1 MPLYMARLKVV
12 FNDMKD
18 YKPLGSLKNI
28 GIKVDVEKV
37 FWMHHYL
44 TLYIKF
50 GSLFVHMS

>member
-18 YKPLGSLKNI
+18 YKPLGLLKNI
-28 GIKVDVEKV
+28 GIKVNTAKV
-37 FWMHHYL
+37 LGMDHYF

-50 GSLFVHMS
+50 GSLFVRMS